1 MSQSFNYF
9 GKVKREVRSSAITSA
24 VTLNPLDS
32 EFTFL
37 SVSAAGEER
46 GRCFTIEYVMPMN
59 IQLTSESTI
68 NVLSKCFGGV
78 PPFTP
83 CKSLSPKH

>member
-1 MSQSFNYF
+1 MSQSFNCF
-9 GKVKREVRSSAITSA
+9 GKAEREVRSDVTPGL
-24 VTLNPLDS
+24 TLNPLAS
-32 EFTFL
+32 ESTFP

-68 NVLSKCFGGV
+68 NVLSKCFGGL
-78 PPFTP
+78 PLFTS
-83 CKSLSPKH
+83 CKSKSPKH